1 MDDGTLTA
9 VLGLGGPSR
18 QKGCF
23 VRRVMFVVLAVAAV
37 LAVSAGA
44 AGATNRT
51 VSSDQISA
59 KCRTAGTTVAVPTIR
74 VTANAGIKTILV
86 ELTDTKILK
95 KFSFTKP
102 GPQTKKISGL
112 KVNTKGLAPGV
123 FTIKIAVTD
132 QRGTHRS
139 IIRRFAICKPVPVFT
154 G

>member
-1 MDDGTLTA
+1 MVRWPPFSA
-9 VLGLGGPSR
+9 LGGPHA

-23 VRRVMFVVLAVAAV
+23 VRRVMFMVLAVAAL
-37 LAVSAGA
+37 LAVSASV
-44 AGATNRT
+44 AGATNRA

-59 KCRTAGTTVAVPTIR
+59 KCRTAGTTVAIPTIR

-86 ELTDTKILK
+86 ALTDTKILK
-95 KFSFTKP
+95 NFSFTKP

-112 KVNTKGLAPGV
+112 KIDTQGLAPGV

-132 QRGTHRS
+132 QRGTRRS